1 MKNIANYILSN
12 FAFITRIPINIKFEY
27 RSDQGNVKYF
37 PFIGIVLGWILY
49 LFTILLLPVFHELS
63 ISTVIVFLL
72 IFLTGGIHLDGLSD
86 SADGLLS
93 YRSRDQMIEIMKDS
107 RIGAMGVI
115 AIVAII
121 LLKVTFI
128 DLFYK
133 NNFIFFVLFIPV
145 FGRLNIVNAC
155 FFGKPF
161 KESKMGAGFI
171 GNMKTLEFILIQSI
185 YSAYMLAMV
194 FFMDLSERDIMI
206 YSTSLLFTAF
216 LIILFSKVCLNSIT
230 KKLDGISGDILGAMC
245 EVGEWISLPIFLLG
259 VQLCKKL
266 L

>member
-12 FAFITRIPINIKFEY
+12 FAFITRIPVNIKFEY
-27 RSDQGNVKYF
+27 LSDRGNVKYF
-37 PFIGIVLGWILY
+37 PLIGIVLGWILY
-49 LFTILLLPVFHELS
+49 LFTILLIPVFHEFSVATL
-63 ISTVIVFLL
+63 VVFLL

-93 YRSRDQMIEIMKDS
+93 YRSRERMIEIMKDS

-121 LLKVTFI
+121 LLKVSFI

-133 NNFIFFVLFIPV
+133 NNLTFFVTFIPV

-155 FFGKPF
+155 FWGKPLS
-161 KESKMGAGFI
+161 ESKMGAGFI
-171 GNMKTLEFILIQSI
+171 GNMKLQEFTLIHSF
-185 YSAYMLAMV
+185 YTVYMLAVM
-194 FFMDLSERDIMI
+194 FLMNLSEDDLII
-206 YSTSLLFTAF
+206 YSVSLLLTIFV
-216 LIILFSKVCLNSIT
+216 IILFSKICLKNIT
-230 KKLDGISGDILGAMC
+230 KKLGGISGDILGAMC
-245 EVGEWISLPIFLLG
+245 ETGEWISLPIFLLG